1 MERYTVNIKE
11 PLRILHSSGNT
22 HRRVQYNEKDFD
34 VLVVKVQD
42 DRGIRYF
49 AISAKKISDNDSA
62 SVYFDYDPTTR
73 KLQWTSA
80 SDVVEVTA
88 LYQ

>member
-1 MERYTVNIKE
+1 M
-11 PLRILHSSGNT
+11 HSSGNT

-49 AISAKKISDNDSA
+49 AISAKKLPDNNSN
-62 SVYFDYDPTTR
+62 SVHFDYDPATGR
-73 KLQWTSA
+73 LQWSSVSS
-80 SDVVEVTA
+80 SDVVDVTA
-88 LYQ
+88 LY